1 MGKTLT
7 QQKETEQRLNNKT
20 FHNQHKQSQISHSS
34 MKDYDDWISD
44 TEDGNL
50 IED

>member
-1 MGKTLT
+1 MDKTLT
-7 QQKETEQRLNNKT
+7 QQKETEGHLNNKA
-20 FHNQHKQSQISHSS
+20 FHNPHKQNQISHSS

-44 TEDGNL
+44 AGDGNL

>member
-1 MGKTLT
+1 MDKTLI
-7 QQKETEQRLNNKT
+7 QQKEKAERHNNKA
-20 FHNQHKQSQISHSS
+20 FHNQPKQNQISRSS

-44 TEDGNL
+44 AGDGNL